1 MGGRVLLVAVAGLG
15 LVCRPAAAQ
24 DHAGQ
29 YDQTDVEYGAQLYS
43 GHCITCH
50 GESGDLMPGANLR
63 SGRFRHASSDRDLS
77 ALIRTGIEGTPMIAT
92 SYSDAELTALVAYLR
107 NMASFDASSVTIG
120 DAARGRA
127 LFEGKGECLS
137 CHRVADR
144 GPRAAPDLTRIG
156 STRTA
161 AILARVL
168 VDPTGA
174 MLPVNRPVRI
184 VTGAGRVVT
193 GRRLNEDT
201 FTLQVIDLQEQLHTF
216 DKATLRDYTI
226 ATEATM
232 PSYMQ
237 VLSAE
242 ERADVV
248 AYLLS
253 LKGSN

>member
-1 MGGRVLLVAVAGLG
+1 MRGKALLVAVAGLG
-15 LVCRPAAAQ
+15 FVGGLATAQ

-29 YDQTDVEYGAQLYS
+29 YDQVDVEYGAQLYS

-63 SGRFRHASSDRDLS
+63 SGRFRHASSDRDL
-77 ALIRTGIEGTPMIAT
+77 ATLIREGIEGTPMIAT
-92 SYSDAELTALVAYLR
+92 SYSDSELSALVAYLR
-107 NMASFDASSVTIG
+107 NMASFDTSSVAIG
-120 DAARGRA
+120 DTARGRA
-127 LFEGKGECLS
+127 LFEGKGECLG
-137 CHRVADR
+137 CHRVGDR
-144 GPRAAPDLTRIG
+144 GPRAAPDLTRVG

-184 VTGAGRVVT
+184 VTSDGRVIS

-201 FTLQVIDLQEQLHTF
+201 FTIQVIDSQERLHTF
-216 DKATLRDYTI
+216 DKATLRDFTVG
-226 ATEATM
+226 TEATM
-232 PSYMQ
+232 PSYADA
-237 VLSAE
+237 LSAE
-242 ERADVV
+242 ERADIV